1 MLGISRMA
9 LLVPFF
15 LVAYLAG
22 VFGLIWFDLH
32 VLDLGDPKFKTSV
45 DIYFPLWS
53 AFYSPAV
60 IAALVFLWRSRGQGW
75 RLWRLAGLYLTLILV
90 ALEVSF
96 PLDTGWT
103 VLLLEFAILGFLFW
117 KIQNITERIG
127 YA

>member
-1 MLGISRMA
+1 MA